1 MLATSGTPVRKVR
14 VSRIR
19 DHGTLGSSAPVSG
32 RAFFVGPLA
41 FAGPVAFAGM

>member
-19 DHGTLGSSAPVSG
+19 AHGTLGSSVPVSDDV
-32 RAFFVGPLA
+32 FVGPLA